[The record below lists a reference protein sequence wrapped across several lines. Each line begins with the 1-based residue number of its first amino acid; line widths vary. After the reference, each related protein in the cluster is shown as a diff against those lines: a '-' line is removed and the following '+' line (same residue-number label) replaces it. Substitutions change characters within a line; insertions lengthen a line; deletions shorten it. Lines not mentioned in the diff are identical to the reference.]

1 MNERKDGVRL
11 QHRKGRKRSGYQDT
25 EAICLSCRARLLA
38 KNKTFVCPE
47 LKLTLRL
54 CLLLPLPPCPSP
66 CLKIHTSILYSEK
79 AHWRVH
85 TRERAT
91 PVRKVFG
98 PTARWATCT
107 VQLGSE
113 TRGPM
118 RDIWTFSYHSSSP
131 GLCHFL
137 PLLLHRLI
145 RKAELAV
152 GWGGRGLTPASFAAL
167 PVDLRQGNQ
176 DQSRLKLISG

>member
-1 MNERKDGVRL
+1 MDTKIRKQSGFPAERDSWQKIKL
-11 QHRKGRKRSGYQDT
+11 FFF
-25 EAICLSCRARLLA
+25 L
-38 KNKTFVCPE
+38 FCPE

-54 CLLLPLPPCPSP
+54 CLLPPLPPCPSP

-79 AHWRVH
+79 AHRRVH
-85 TRERAT
+85 TRERPT
-91 PVRKVFG
+91 PVRKAFG

-107 VQLGSE
+107 VRPRSE

-118 RDIWTFSYHSSSP
+118 WDIWTFSYHSSSS

-137 PLLLHRLI
+137 PLRLHQLI
-145 RKAELAV
+145 RKAELVV
-152 GWGGRGLTPASFAAL
+152 GRGGWGLTPASLAAL